1 MLPPVLAALCQHRWC
16 HCTRT
21 SSSHPLPLVHCSLLL
36 THTPKCDQANAHTRG
51 SACAHI
57 HTYRNMRTTT
67 VGPLLSDNR
76 HTETNQGVPLLKAH
90 PFLTLHITEDSFWP
104 DPKPVGVAWLR
115 ERAVS
120 RGGSQLLLRGHTES
134 GKRQPKVLQNEKF
147 AFQMTAKDQTTQRS
161 SGCVADAPIEE
172 FQKLFLFSH
181 SFMSCLPRGKRPRN
195 PQIWKRS
202 QGGAGRSET
211 GHQT

>member
-1 MLPPVLAALCQHRWC
+1 
-16 HCTRT
+16 
-21 SSSHPLPLVHCSLLL
+21 
-36 THTPKCDQANAHTRG
+36 
-51 SACAHI
+51 
-57 HTYRNMRTTT
+57 MRTTT

-90 PFLTLHITEDSFWP
+90 PFLTLHITEDSFWLN
-104 DPKPVGVAWLR
+104 PKPVGVVWLR

-120 RGGSQLLLRGHTES
+120 WGESQLQVQGHAES
-134 GKRQPKVLQNEKF
+134 GERQPEVLQDEKL

-161 SGCVADAPIEE
+161 SGRVADAPIEE

-181 SFMSCLPRGKRPRN
+181 SFMFCLPRGKHPWN
-195 PQIWKRS
+195 PQIWKGS

-211 GHQT
+211 GHQARV